1 MSLTGGASAPPSFEV
16 MMKVRMTRTLF
27 HGNHTLAEG
36 QEIEVGNPDW
46 WVSRGFAVPVEPYA
60 ERYETKP
67 HPARPML
74 AGGEETQ
81 PSSSPPARPR
91 RGRPPKRREGTE

>member
-1 MSLTGGASAPPSFEV
+1 
-16 MMKVRMTRTLF
+16 MKVKMTRTLF
-27 HGNHTLAEG
+27 YGNETLAEG
-36 QEIEVGNPDW
+36 QVIEVEDGKW
-46 WVSRGFAVPVEPYA
+46 WMDKGFAVPLEPYDKP
-60 ERYETKP
+60 YETKP

-74 AGGEETQ
+74 AGGEATQ